1 MEALRFI
8 PPWDS
13 GMARKKDTAVTPMSA
28 ATAAAQDDR
37 VFVGREREMRA
48 LLAGL
53 EDACG
58 SRGRLFLLVGDPGIG
73 KTRTIDE
80 LAVQARR
87 RGALVLVGRCQDG
100 EGAPPYWPWI
110 QILRAYGRAAGPE
123 SAASMASA
131 DIAHTFDA
139 LRPGA
144 PSIVQPGEPDSE
156 PARFRLFDGVTT
168 FLANAACGQP
178 MVLVLDDLHAAD
190 DASLLLLQFLAREIG
205 DAALL
210 VVGAYRDVGGGR
222 RRRLL
227 DAVVELVREPAG
239 RVLTLEGLAEADVA
253 RFLAAAGGSTPAA
266 SLVAAVHQRT
276 GGNPFFLSQLLPLL
290 APAVRSTDHGAAD
303 GLPIPLGVQEV
314 IAARL
319 GRLSAPC
326 RRVLEIAAVAGPEVE
341 APVIAALAASVL
353 PPCADSERRAPESVL
368 EPLEEAVEQRILN
381 AVPGTSG
388 TVAFSHALIRDALY
402 AGLSDGRRA
411 QLHRLIGEVLENLSP
426 APHARRVAEIA
437 HHFGA
442 AVAGGGDVDK
452 AIAYARRA
460 AAHARATLAYEEA
473 ARHYEAALGALAH
486 RAADHRQECELLLG
500 LGEAHRQ
507 ASRVRAARDA
517 YRRAGALARR
527 LGEAE
532 QFARAALGFAGIVI
546 GVEVDG
552 EVIAVLEEALAVAA
566 PLPRALHAMLLSR
579 LALELYF
586 SPDAARR
593 AWISAEAVAVA
604 RESGDRRALAHALEA
619 RHFAMWGVFDPRQR
633 LALTDEIIRLAA
645 RINSSEVLMRGY
657 SLRIGDLLEL
667 GRIEDVDATIA
678 GHARLAEELRQPS
691 HRWGAEMF
699 AALRAMIDGRF
710 AEAEERAAA
719 AFALGQTVQGQT
731 AASFFAAQMFFL
743 RREQGRLAELED
755 GMRALADA
763 QPNVPAWRCGLAAL
777 YADDGRLADAAR
789 EITAA
794 TAAELRDF
802 PRDNSWLPAVT
813 LLADACAV
821 VGDTRRAA
829 PLYDILLPHA
839 EQVVVAGVASACTG
853 AVARPLGRLA
863 ATLGRWREAE
873 QHFERALAM
882 NRRLGGRPFVAR
894 TQYELAAMLV
904 SAIDAGPATADASIA
919 RARELLDAAHAS
931 ARNLGMTGLEAR
943 IDALRS
949 RLGPAASTSRE
960 LPRQPRADLR
970 DLWPEASVDPG
981 DTLFSEHGGYWTL
994 AFEGHV
1000 CRLRDSKGLR
1010 YLAVLLRRPH
1020 HPVHVGELLRVT
1032 SPGGAGSSP
1041 APNPDAA
1048 SAIAAGRER
1057 LRGCYE
1063 ELEEAERFN
1072 DVGRADTARAEIELV
1087 TEELTRRLG
1096 LESGADRRQEL
1107 LRLRITKAIK
1117 AAIERI
1123 KAEHPALGHHVQ
1135 TSIHTGSF
1143 CSYRPDPT
1151 KPIRWN

>member
-1 MEALRFI
+1 M
-8 PPWDS
+8 PWDT
-13 GMARKKDTAVTPMSA
+13 GMARRNDMAVAPPRGTTVSA
-28 ATAAAQDDR
+28 QRDR
-37 VFVGREREMRA
+37 VFVGREREMGA
-48 LLAGL
+48 LLAAL
-53 EDACG
+53 EDACATC
-58 SRGRLFLLVGDPGIG
+58 GRLFLLVGEPGIG
-73 KTRTIDE
+73 KTRTAEE
-80 LAVQARR
+80 LAGQARR
-87 RGALVLVGRCQDG
+87 RGALVLSGRCHDG

-110 QILRAYGRAAGPE
+110 QILRAYARAAGPE
-123 SAASMASA
+123 SAASMPSA
-131 DIAHTFDA
+131 DIAQLFDA

-144 PSIVQPGEPDSE
+144 PSIVQSGEPDAE
-156 PARFRLFDGVTT
+156 AARFRLFDGVTT
-168 FLANAACGQP
+168 FLKNAACGQP
-178 MVLVLDDLHAAD
+178 MVLILDDLHAAD

-210 VVGAYRDVGGGR
+210 IVGAYRDSGGGR

-227 DAVVELVREPAG
+227 DAVVELVREPIG
-239 RVLTLEGLAEADVA
+239 RLLTLEGFAEAEVA
-253 RFLAAAGGSTPAA
+253 RFMAAAGEPAPEA

-276 GGNPFFLSQLLPLL
+276 AGNPFFLSQLLPLL
-290 APAVRSTDHGAAD
+290 APGTQPVENRAD
-303 GLPIPLGVQEV
+303 ELPIPRGVQEV

-319 GRLSAPC
+319 GRLSPPC
-326 RRVLEIAAVAGPEVE
+326 RRVLEIAAVAGLEVE
-341 APVIAALAASVL
+341 SPVIAAVAASASQ
-353 PPCADSERRAPESVL
+353 PGDDTAQRGPESVL
-368 EPLEEAVEQRILN
+368 EPLEEALEQRILSE
-381 AVPGTSG
+381 VPGAGG

-402 AGLSDGRRA
+402 VGLSDGRRA
-411 QLHRLIGEVLENLSP
+411 QLHRLVGEVLENLSP
-426 APHARRVAEIA
+426 APNARRVAEIA

-442 AVAGGGDVDK
+442 AVAGGGDVGK
-452 AIAYARRA
+452 AISYARRA
-460 AAHARATLAYEEA
+460 AAHARASLAYEEA

-486 RAADHRQECELLLG
+486 GGADHRQECELLLG

-507 ASRVRAARDA
+507 ASRGRAAREA

-532 QFARAALGFAGIVI
+532 LFARAALGFAGIVI
-546 GVEVDG
+546 GVEVDD
-552 EVIAVLEEALAVAA
+552 EVIAVLEEALAIAA

-586 SPDAARR
+586 SPDTTGR

-633 LALTDEIIRLAA
+633 LALADEMIRLAA

-657 SLRIGDLLEL
+657 SLRIGALLEL

-719 AFALGQTVQGQT
+719 AFALGRTVQGQT

-755 GMRALADA
+755 GLRALADA
-763 QPNVPAWRCGLAAL
+763 QPKVPAWRCGLANL
-777 YADDGRLADAAR
+777 YAEDGRPADAAR
-789 EITAA
+789 EIAAA
-794 TAAELRDF
+794 TASELRDF

-813 LLADACAV
+813 LLADACTV
-821 VGDTRRAA
+821 VGDARRAA
-829 PLYDILLPHA
+829 LLYDLVLPYA
-839 EQVVVAGVASACTG
+839 GQVVVAGVASACTG
-853 AVARPLGRLA
+853 AVDRSLGRLA
-863 ATLGRWREAE
+863 VTLGRWAEAE

-894 TQYELAAMLV
+894 TQYDLAAMWL
-904 SAIDAGPATADASIA
+904 SAHDTGEGTDASIV
-919 RARELLDAAHAS
+919 RARELLDAAQVTAHG
-931 ARNLGMTGLEAR
+931 LGMAALEAR
-943 IDALRS
+943 IDALRP
-949 RLGPAASTSRE
+949 RLGPAARASGK
-960 LPRQPRADLR
+960 LPRPPREEVGGAR
-970 DLWPEASVDPG
+970 RESVVDPSVN
-981 DTLFSEHGGYWTL
+981 LFRDQGGYWTL
-994 AFEGHV
+994 AFEGQV

-1010 YLAVLLRRPH
+1010 YLAVLLRQPH

-1032 SPGGAGSSP
+1032 SP
-1041 APNPDAA
+1041 DAA
-1048 SAIAAGRER
+1048 GAFAARHPDDAGPIDACRER

-1072 DVGRADTARAEIELV
+1072 DVGRAGAARAEIELV
-1087 TEELTRRLG
+1087 TDELTRRLG
-1096 LESGADRRQEL
+1096 LESRADRRQEL
-1107 LRLRITKAIK
+1107 LRLRITKAIR